1 MPRLVSAGRE
11 FHKLTTRLTQPRSIA
26 QAIEKLSDGEMQR
39 LRRKFE
45 VAYVIAT
52 ENLAFLKYP
61 VFCQL
66 EKKHG
71 VDIGQSYLNE
81 RSCREFIHYIAE
93 AKRMKLVEEVNS
105 ANFFS
110 VLLDGA
116 TDLGNNDNEVALVV
130 WCEISASDERLHT
143 RIAYLGVERPKNATG
158 IGLFD
163 VLETSLRR
171 IGIQELTEEHC
182 KKLVGIGTDGASN
195 NIAARGLKGLVEEK
209 LDWIY
214 WMWCVAHRLE
224 LSTKDALKG
233 KCFDFVDDMLIKLYY
248 VYERS
253 PKKCRELS
261 ELVADLKEFLQF
273 DDLHKAKGV
282 RPIRATGTRW
292 VSHKLNAMKRILSN
306 YGAYTNHLAT
316 LSEDTSVKVVDR
328 AKLKGYLQQ
337 WTKAKC
343 LLGCAFFVDLLMP
356 ISILRCEDEVY
367 QLQQLKGFTS
377 ATQYFENNGA
387 TYCRNVSDCV
397 KSRLK
402 WSDVDMMRSMIA
414 VLNPQGW
421 EKLMNDDDS
430 LDEINIIIQKFEI
443 PLKGAGANVD
453 DILQEFAAM
462 IEFACE
468 YIAIHTLHYQ
478 SVWWR
483 LFNSP
488 QKKDWVSALL
498 LVELLF
504 SLPASNA
511 KVERVFSAANIIKTE
526 KRTVLA
532 NSSLDD
538 LLEINCDAVSVA
550 DYIPDK
556 AIQLWWD
563 DKVRRP
569 NQKPRKKYR
578 RHDTGANET
587 ESQSESDDDDDD
599 TDWLEEWDN
608 LIESES

>member
-1 MPRLVSAGRE
+1 M
-11 FHKLTTRLTQPRSIA
+11 
-26 QAIEKLSDGEMQR
+26 
-39 LRRKFE
+39 
-45 VAYVIAT
+45 
-52 ENLAFLKYP
+52 
-61 VFCQL
+61 
-66 EKKHG
+66 
-71 VDIGQSYLNE
+71 
-81 RSCREFIHYIAE
+81 
-93 AKRMKLVEEVNS
+93 
-105 ANFFS
+105 
-110 VLLDGA
+110 LLDGA

-143 RIAYLGVERPKNATG
+143 RIAYLGVERPKNVTG

-233 KCFDFVDDMLIKLYY
+233 TCFGFVDDMLIKLFY

-316 LSEDTSVKVVDR
+316 LSEDTSVKAVDR

-356 ISILRCEDEVY
+356 ISILSKTLQNDEIDILEALTGVLRTLKEIDKLLTKPVGQWATYKNVLQRCEDEVY

-578 RHDTGANET
+578 R
-587 ESQSESDDDDDD
+587 
-599 TDWLEEWDN
+599 
-608 LIESES
+608 